1 MKGMSSRTRTR
12 HRRNLDNA
20 RARSRAAG
28 LPPEDIDVMASL
40 RASAER
46 GSDRARHLVD
56 VFEGI
61 VSELQAADPEAVEHF
76 DDDLDDGS
84 CKSCLIADS
93 TDGRLCDEC
102 SDTLCRRCEAF
113 LDSGDLPG
121 GLCTLC
127 RPNDLEGG
135 TCA

>member
-1 MKGMSSRTRTR
+1 MNGMASRTRTR

-28 LPPEDIDVMASL
+28 PPPEDIDVMAHL

-46 GSDRARHLVD
+46 GSDRARHLLD

-61 VSELQAADPEAVEHF
+61 VSELQAADPEAV
-76 DDDLDDGS
+76 DDLDDS
-84 CKSCLIADS
+84 CKSCLIAEA

-102 SDTLCRRCEAF
+102 RDTLCLRCEAF

-127 RPNDLEGG
+127 RPSDLEGG
-135 TCA
+135 PCA